1 MTHFTHFVCPY
12 KDVQQYNPKSCTW
25 VANQFRVWPILYI
38 STILTWI
45 SSLGHMQMT
54 KFVSLWYSKMLIFI
68 LITTSSV
75 NEIQLSFN
83 WSLFLIS
90 IHQNI
95 KSTTVL
101 YIYNI
106 LEELPKALLNMI
118 PIEVDRVTLSRR
130 PLEEIF

>member
-1 MTHFTHFVCPY
+1 
-12 KDVQQYNPKSCTW
+12 
-25 VANQFRVWPILYI
+25 
-38 STILTWI
+38 
-45 SSLGHMQMT
+45 
-54 KFVSLWYSKMLIFI
+54 MLIFI